1 MGPVPAGESD
11 MDVTALAG
19 AMDQSRAATTIS
31 MGVLRDTESL
41 AQDLVSRLFGSMG
54 IGTSIDA
61 YA

>member
-1 MGPVPAGESD
+1 